1 MRKQVL
7 LAGVAALMLAGCGSN
22 VKPGFVAKQW
32 AGEMRELQINPIFP
46 PREDFQVGDIYLPA
60 VPQDKV
66 DQAFDEKGYL
76 PISVWLMEAGGDGAA
91 ASKLKTFYEDRSTYP
106 QTSKAVV
113 DAVQQASEPES
124 GNGGQ
129 GAGGSGNDNASG
141 GELSG
146 PVPQPVLDCA
156 DVAGGSGD
164 SCNIFTGNEK
174 TKMRRMR
181 IVGFP
186 TFLSTTITQGNLSAF
201 VPVEAFSAALGLDV
215 GDVEAVSVN
224 VPVAESVGVPAITAF
239 RLAQKSFS
247 SPSAQICP
255 GNLPRKPQS
264 SADAASS
271 AGDSSTSSTAG
282 QNAAVAQRDTDQ
294 AEKQPSDK
302 LGAIAA
308 LLPAGQRDTN
318 GLVGDAFHAIVVNEV
333 FYTRAIEISVET
345 QQSFGLGARLQTLT
359 PTGIG
364 GASGEPNQQG
374 DGSSGGGGDDPST
387 QRGTQGSTSVPGPV
401 ETYNRLLDATSN
413 LPSAPGG
420 SLRVVSVADGNIGMR
435 RMFDRPIAIGYRGLS
450 LLVDSQNC
458 QIVGGGP
465 VGDIGSIGNP
475 QTPLGSDIQTS
486 ENEAERGTQTESA
499 RSRTEL
505 GRSGTNRGSGM
516 SMPLDEDEPAER

>member
-1 MRKQVL
+1 MYKRVL
-7 LAGVAALMLAGCGSN
+7 MAGAAALALTGCGDN

-32 AGEMRELQINPIFP
+32 AGEMRELQINPVFP

-129 GAGGSGNDNASG
+129 GSGGSGDDNASG
-141 GELSG
+141 SELSG

-201 VPVEAFSAALGLDV
+201 VPVEAFSAALGLDF
-215 GDVEAVSVN
+215 GDIEKVSVN
-224 VPVAESVGVPAITAF
+224 VPVAESVGLPAVTALE
-239 RLAQKSFS
+239 LAETSLRDSKGQL
-247 SPSAQICP
+247 C
-255 GNLPRKPQS
+255 
-264 SADAASS
+264 
-271 AGDSSTSSTAG
+271 AGMKNG
-282 QNAAVAQRDTDQ
+282 EPMGR
-294 AEKQPSDK
+294 
-302 LGAIAA
+302 IRA
-308 LLPAGQRDTN
+308 LLPDGQRVD
-318 GLVGDAFHAIVVNEV
+318 GKFPPSFHALVVSEV
-333 FYTRAIEISVET
+333 FYTRAIEISIET
-345 QQSFGLGARLQTLT
+345 QQSFGLGARLQTLA
-359 PTGIG
+359 P
-364 GASGEPNQQG
+364 
-374 DGSSGGGGDDPST
+374 SSGGTAAQAGQAAQQADT
-387 QRGTQGSTSVPGPV
+387 QNQSGTQDGNTDSTAPASGSGSGTQQQTVPGAVETLKRLRQSTS
-401 ETYNRLLDATSN
+401 D

-420 SLRVVSVADGNIGMR
+420 SLQIVSVSDGNVGMR

-450 LLVDSQNC
+450 LQVNPANC
-458 QIVGGGP
+458 AVIRGTP
-465 VGDIGSIGNP
+465 TD
-475 QTPLGSDIQTS
+475 TPLPKAL
-486 ENEAERGTQTESA
+486 NPA
-499 RSRTEL
+499 
-505 GRSGTNRGSGM
+505 SG
-516 SMPLDEDEPAER
+516 